1 MATLPHIYDHLMHKD
16 PVLLSQVYEMIE
28 HEIKNKGQ
36 RKTLYRK
43 HYAEENRRPD
53 VLHP

>member
-16 PVLLSQVYEMIE
+16 PALLNQVYEMIE

-36 RKTLYRK
+36 RKDAHQEKQSNPVADT
-43 HYAEENRRPD
+43 
-53 VLHP
+53 